1 VQGLNFET
9 MREYAVKELGET
21 GWAIILKRIGHPG
34 REYVIG
40 QTYPDAEFGQVAGL
54 VAQAMNKPIPFVLE
68 GFGEAMVPQMI
79 KVYGFLVNP
88 RWSYMDFLVH
98 MQTMLESAVRLDA
111 PGAAL
116 AVKIR
121 ATRVGP
127 EEVSIVY
134 ESSLRACAIVRG
146 ACRGAAAMYGV
157 EAVITDE
164 KCVLRGDPTCV
175 VTVRRA

>member
-1 VQGLNFET
+1 
-9 MREYAVKELGET
+9 
-21 GWAIILKRIGHPG
+21 
-34 REYVIG
+34 
-40 QTYPDAEFGQVAGL
+40 
-54 VAQAMNKPIPFVLE
+54 
-68 GFGEAMVPQMI
+68 
-79 KVYGFLVNP
+79 
-88 RWSYMDFLVH
+88 MDFLMN
-98 MQTMLESAVRLDA
+98 MQTLLESAIWLDA

-146 ACRGAAAMYGV
+146 ACRGAAAMYGL

-175 VTVRRA
+175 VTVRRG

>member
-1 VQGLNFET
+1 MQGVNFDL
-9 MREYAVKELGET
+9 MRHYAVTEIGET
-21 GWAIILKRIGHPG
+21 GWAIILKRLGHPG

-40 QTYPDAEFGQVAGL
+40 QTYPDAEFGMVAGL
-54 VAQAMNKPIPFVLE
+54 VAQAMNKPIPDVLE

-79 KVYGFLVNP
+79 EVYGFLVNQ
-88 RWSYMDFLVH
+88 RWSYMDFLMN
-98 MQTMLESAVRLDA
+98 MQSLLESAFQLDA
-111 PGAAL
+111 PGATAPP
-116 AVKIR
+116 KIR
-121 ATRVGP
+121 ARRVGP

-175 VTVRRA
+175 ITVRGR

>member
-1 VQGLNFET
+1 MQGLNFET
-9 MREYAVKELGET
+9 MRGYAVKELGET
-21 GWAIILKRIGHPG
+21 GWAIILKRMGHPG

-40 QTYPDAEFGQVAGL
+40 QAYPDAEFGQVAGL

-88 RWSYMDFLVH
+88 RWSYMDFLMN
-98 MQTMLESAVRLDA
+98 MQSLLESAVRLDA

-116 AVKIR
+116 AVTIR
-121 ATRVGP
+121 ARRVGP

-146 ACRGAAAMYGV
+146 ACRGAAKMYGV

-164 KCVLRGDPTCV
+164 KCVLHGDPTCV
-175 VTVRRA
+175 VTVRSA

>member
-1 VQGLNFET
+1 
-9 MREYAVKELGET
+9 
-21 GWAIILKRIGHPG
+21 
-34 REYVIG
+34 
-40 QTYPDAEFGQVAGL
+40 
-54 VAQAMNKPIPFVLE
+54 
-68 GFGEAMVPQMI
+68 
-79 KVYGFLVNP
+79 
-88 RWSYMDFLVH
+88 
-98 MQTMLESAVRLDA
+98 MLESAVRLDA

-175 VTVRRA
+175 VTVRRG